1 MQMLGALEKS
11 LGPDCELEPGGNLV
25 YEEGEDSDQKNR

>member
-11 LGPDCELEPGGNLV
+11 LGPDCELESGGNLV
-25 YEEGEDSDQKNR
+25 YEEDEHNNQ